1 MDEEVYSL
9 LLNGMPLKT
18 FLGMFLMG
26 VIGALLFY
34 LGKIYKALNP
44 NTPKLKLSVR
54 DVIRGLIKMILSLSS
69 LAVFIIYFKE
79 MSPFFLNIAD
89 TDHEHIV
96 DINGKSALL
105 LGLGI
110 DRLWN
115 TLLNLGAGATK
126 LKTRRQ
132 IQ

>member
-1 MDEEVYSL
+1 MIMDGEVYSM
-9 LLNGMPLKT
+9 LLNGMPVKT

-26 VIGALLFY
+26 LIGAMLFY
-34 LGKIYKALNP
+34 LGKIYKALSP
-44 NTPKLKLSVR
+44 NTPRLKLSVR
-54 DVIRGLIKMILSLSS
+54 DVVRALIKMVLSLSS

-79 MSPFFLNIAD
+79 MSPFFFNITD

-105 LGLGI
+105 LGIGI

-115 TLLNLGAGATK
+115 IILNIGAGGVK
-126 LKTRRQ
+126 LMSKR
-132 IQ
+132 